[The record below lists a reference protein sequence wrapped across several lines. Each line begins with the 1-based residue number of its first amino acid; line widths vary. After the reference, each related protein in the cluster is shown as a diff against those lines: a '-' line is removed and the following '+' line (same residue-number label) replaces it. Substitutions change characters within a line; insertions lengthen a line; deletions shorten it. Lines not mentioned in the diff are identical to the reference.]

1 MSCTVAVGHG
11 NREQFERSER
21 HTWLMGVAL
30 IEGRKGD
37 GDMDIGLV
45 QVAGRTRSLSFE
57 TIFET
62 YRPAISR
69 YLTGMVRDAA
79 LAEDLCQDTF
89 VSAYKAVPNLHDE
102 AQLAPWL
109 YRIATNKAISALR
122 RKRLIAWVPF
132 DLYLHDRSGRRDIAD
147 DVAAGDAVAR
157 ALDRLPHDQ
166 VACLLGHAEGLTYAD
181 LSQTLDCSL
190 AAVKQRLYRA
200 RLAFRSAYAAETRE
214 AETIRDHK
222 VETGAGVP

>member
-1 MSCTVAVGHG
+1 MV
-11 NREQFERSER
+11 
-21 HTWLMGVAL
+21 
-30 IEGRKGD
+30 
-37 GDMDIGLV
+37 IGLV
-45 QVAGRTRSLSFE
+45 QVAGRTCTLSFE
-57 TIFET
+57 AIFET

-89 VSAYKAVPNLHDE
+89 VSAYKALASLHDE

-132 DLYLHDRSGRRDIAD
+132 DVYVHDRSGRRDIAD

-157 ALDRLPHDQ
+157 ALDRLPHEQ

-181 LSQTLDCSL
+181 LSLALGCSL

-200 RLAFRSAYAAETRE
+200 RLAFRAAYALETRDVT
-214 AETIRDHK
+214 ARRGDGST
-222 VETGAGVP
+222 TGADLP

>member
-1 MSCTVAVGHG
+1 
-11 NREQFERSER
+11 
-21 HTWLMGVAL
+21 
-30 IEGRKGD
+30 
-37 GDMDIGLV
+37 MDIGLV
-45 QVAGRTRSLSFE
+45 QVAGRTGSLSFE

-89 VSAYKAVPNLHDE
+89 VSAYKALASLHDE

-132 DLYLHDRSGRRDIAD
+132 DVYVHDRSSRRDIAD

-181 LSQTLDCSL
+181 LSMALDCSL

-200 RLAFRSAYAAETRE
+200 RLAFRAAYALETRD
-214 AETIRDHK
+214 ATARRGDGST
-222 VETGAGVP
+222 TGADLP

>member
-1 MSCTVAVGHG
+1 
-11 NREQFERSER
+11 
-21 HTWLMGVAL
+21 
-30 IEGRKGD
+30 
-37 GDMDIGLV
+37 MDIGLV
-45 QVAGRTRSLSFE
+45 HVAGRTRTLCFE

-89 VSAYKAVPNLHDE
+89 VSAYKSRASLHDE

-132 DLYLHDRSGRRDIAD
+132 DVYLHDRSGRRDIAD

-157 ALDRLPHDQ
+157 ALERLPHDQ

-200 RLAFRSAYAAETRE
+200 RLAFRAAYAAETADTESKRRNGDTSG
-214 AETIRDHK
+214 AEI
-222 VETGAGVP
+222 P